1 MVEAE
6 ASVLPTRSSTTWTLM
21 CLEERVTTKRGR
33 SFVPLIF
40 LRPRTWRRRRDA
52 TRAEVCL
59 RFLSEIAMVPY
70 QPFRPCG
77 DRKSVGSCKS
87 GSVGV
92 ERGGRGT
99 FNIHNSY

>member
-52 TRAEVCL
+52 TRAD
-59 RFLSEIAMVPY
+59 
-70 QPFRPCG
+70 
-77 DRKSVGSCKS
+77 DRKRVVEGKGVSGRVDVG
-87 GSVGV
+87 
-92 ERGGRGT
+92 GGRSIKKKKSRESEKLDKTYGIT
-99 FNIHNSY
+99 RHNLKNKH

>member
-59 RFLSEIAMVPY
+59 RFLSEIAMVTY

-77 DRKSVGSCKS
+77 GGAHPRSEKIGRASGGERVGQ
-87 GSVGV
+87 
-92 ERGGRGT
+92 
-99 FNIHNSY
+99 